1 MAPSTPQRQFLPLF
15 PENAMTDT
23 TLARKLETFKRIGTA
38 TVHEAQAQRGY
49 VDREIVPLDRA
60 SRMAGTAY
68 TVDGRA
74 GDNLVIHYAIS
85 RAMPGDVIVV
95 DYKGYMRAAAIG
107 DIMAFAAKARGIAG
121 IVIDGA
127 TRDAA
132 QIVELGFPVFS
143 RGLCITGPTK
153 AQGGQVG
160 VPVVVGGCTI
170 RPGDIVVGDS
180 DGLVVVRAEDLDA
193 TLRAAEERDAK
204 EAAVREQLAT
214 GVTTVSVMGL
224 ADKLRDH
231 GLH

>member
-1 MAPSTPQRQFLPLF
+1 
-15 PENAMTDT
+15 MTAT
-23 TLARKLETFKRIGTA
+23 TLARKLEILKRIGTA
-38 TVHEAQAQRGY
+38 TVHEAQGQRGY
-49 VDREIVPLDRA
+49 VDRKIVPLDLR

-74 GDNLVIHYAIS
+74 GDNLAIHYAIS
-85 RAMPGDVIVV
+85 QAAPGDVVVV

-107 DIMAFAAKARGIAG
+107 DLMAFGAKARGLAG

-160 VPVVVGGCTI
+160 VPVTVGGCVI
-170 RPGDIVVGDS
+170 HPGDIVVGDS
-180 DGLVVVRAEDLDA
+180 DGLVVVPAAELDA
-193 TLRAAEERDAK
+193 TLRVAEERDTREAGVRDKLAK
-204 EAAVREQLAT
+204 GA
-214 GVTTVSVMGL
+214 TTVDLMKL
-224 ADKLRDH
+224 ADKLREV
-231 GLH
+231 GLT

>member
-1 MAPSTPQRQFLPLF
+1 
-15 PENAMTDT
+15 MTDPN
-23 TLARKLETFKRIGTA
+23 LARKLEILKRVGTA
-38 TVHEAQAQRGY
+38 TVHEAQGQRGY
-49 VDREIVPLDRA
+49 VDRAIVPLDRG

-85 RAMPGDVIVV
+85 RAAPGDVIVV

-107 DIMAFAAKARGIAG
+107 DIMAFGAKARGLAG

-160 VPVVVGGCTI
+160 VPVIVGGCTI
-170 RPGDIVVGDS
+170 RPGDVVVGDS
-180 DGLVVVRAEDLDA
+180 DGLVVVRAEELDA

-204 EAAVREQLAT
+204 EAAVRDRLAK
-214 GVTTVSVMGL
+214 GETTVSIMGL
-224 ADKLRDH
+224 GENLREL
-231 GLH
+231 GLP

>member
-1 MAPSTPQRQFLPLF
+1 
-15 PENAMTDT
+15 MTDT
-23 TLARKLETFKRIGTA
+23 TLARKLETLKRIGTA
-38 TVHEAQAQRGY
+38 TVHEAQGQRGY
-49 VDREIVPLDRA
+49 VDRAIAPMDRA

-85 RAMPGDVIVV
+85 RASPGDVVVV

-107 DIMAFAAKARGIAG
+107 DLMVFGAQVRGLAG

-132 QIVELGFPVFS
+132 QIIELGLPVFS
-143 RGLCITGPTK
+143 RGLCITGPSK
-153 AQGGQVG
+153 AQGGEVG

-180 DGLVVVRAEDLDA
+180 DGLVVIPSGELDA
-193 TLRAAEERDAK
+193 TLRAAEERDAR
-204 EAAVREQLAT
+204 EAGIRDQLAK
-214 GVTTVSVMGL
+214 GATTVSLLGL
-224 ADKLRDH
+224 ADKLRDL
-231 GLH
+231 GLS